1 MLTHLTARP
10 GSALSGTVAA
20 PGDKSISHRA
30 LILGGLA
37 KGTTTIAGLLE
48 GADVLATASAV
59 ASFGAKVERT
69 AAGWQVTGAPWRSPD
84 RPIECGNSGTAV
96 RLLMGAA
103 AAFPIEAVFTGDASL
118 SQRPMARVTEPL
130 SQMGARFDP
139 GNLLPIRL
147 RGGGLRGGHFDMK
160 VASAQVKSAILL
172 GGLGT
177 SDPVSVTEPVR
188 SRDHSERMLRAFGV
202 DVSEAETP
210 AGHYVALGRVRVLTA
225 RHIAVPGDPSSAA
238 FPLCA
243 GLIVPGSRVRVQG
256 VLSNSARTGL
266 FETLREMGAELSSEP
281 VGDGG
286 GEPVANLTAVA
297 GGLRG
302 VDVPV
307 GRAASM
313 IDEYPIL
320 AAVAAFATG
329 TTVMRGVGELRVKES
344 DRIALM
350 IDGLRACGVSCEDG
364 PDWFA
369 VHGRGGD
376 VAGGAEIETHGD
388 HRIAMAFLVLGLGA
402 RAAVRVHDADMIAT
416 SFPGFAA
423 LMRSLGADIA

>member
-1 MLTHLTARP
+1 MSARLTARP
-10 GSALSGTVAA
+10 GSALAGTVIA

-37 KGTTTIAGLLE
+37 RGTTEIAALLE
-48 GADVLATASAV
+48 SADVLATAAAV
-59 ASFGAKVERT
+59 RAFGAKVERGRS
-69 AAGWQVTGAPWRSPD
+69 GWRVTGAAWRSPA
-84 RPIECGNSGTAV
+84 RPIDCGNSGTAV

-103 AAFPIEAVFTGDASL
+103 AAFPLAATFTGDASL

-130 SQMGARFDP
+130 TRMGARFKGGP
-139 GNLLPIRL
+139 RLPLELL
-147 RGGGLRGGHFDMK
+147 GGGIGGIVFIAPI
-160 VASAQVKSAILL
+160 ASAQVKSAILL
-172 GGLGT
+172 AGLGT
-177 SDPVSVTEPVR
+177 GAPVSVTEPVR
-188 SRDHSERMLRAFGV
+188 TRDHSERMLRAFGAE
-202 DVSEAETP
+202 VSETP
-210 AGHYVALGRVRVLTA
+210 TPDGLKIGLGPTRALTA
-225 RHIAVPGDPSSAA
+225 TSVRVPGDPSSAA

-243 GLIVPGSRVRVQG
+243 GLVVPGSRVRVEG
-256 VLSNSARTGL
+256 VLTNPLRTGL
-266 FETLREMGAELSSEP
+266 FETLREMGAYLAEEP
-281 VGDGG
+281 DEAGS
-286 GEPVANLTAVA
+286 GEPVASITAVA
-297 GGLRG
+297 GSLSG
-302 VDVPV
+302 VEVPA

-313 IDEYPIL
+313 IDEYPVL

-350 IDGLRACGVSCEDG
+350 IDGLRACGVECEDG

-402 RAAVRVHDADMIAT
+402 RAAVRVRDADMIAT
-416 SFPGFAA
+416 SFPTFAS
-423 LMRSLGADIA
+423 LMRSLGADIS